1 MPRRRSRYPNL
12 VGHEERT
19 DVTYQLIA
27 LDMDGTLL
35 DSRKHVLPSS
45 TAAID
50 RALDA
55 GRHVAICSG
64 RCPAMVEVSRAELGR
79 ISYAICGSGTS
90 LYSLDEQRL
99 LWETHLSHDVLTRIL
114 EVCEG
119 EDCLFEPFTG
129 TSFYY
134 ERDALERMPGLGLGV
149 YVEAYRAS
157 GRRAEDMRALLCDPA
172 SRIQKLNVHFCST
185 AARAHVRELVSG
197 LGVGL
202 VDFEEASLEFSPV
215 NANKGTGL
223 LALADLLGIPRE
235 ATIAVGDADNDLPM
249 LEAAGLGVAMGNA
262 NPRVLAAADARV
274 ADNDHDGVAEAI
286 SRFLLADA
294 EEVTQ

>member
-1 MPRRRSRYPNL
+1 M
-12 VGHEERT
+12 
-19 DVTYQLIA
+19 TYQLIA

-35 DSRKHVLPSS
+35 DSKKRVLSS
-45 TAAID
+45 SDAAID

-64 RCPAMVEVSRAELGR
+64 RCPAMVEVSRAALGR

-90 LYSLDEQRL
+90 LYSLEERRL
-99 LWETHLSHDVLTRIL
+99 LWEAHLSRTALDRIL

-119 EDCLFEPFTG
+119 EDCLFEPFVG

-134 ERDALERMPGLGLGV
+134 EKDALERMPDLGLGI
-149 YVEAYRAS
+149 YVEEYRAS
-157 GRRAEDMRALLCDPA
+157 GQRAEDMGALLRDPVLH
-172 SRIQKLNVHFCST
+172 IQKLNVHFSST
-185 AARAHVRELVSG
+185 AARARVRELVSD

-202 VDFEEASLEFSPV
+202 VDFEESSLEFSPA

-223 LALADLLGIPRE
+223 LALAELLGIPRT

-249 LEAAGLGVAMGNA
+249 LRAAGLGVAMGNA
-262 NPRVLAAADARV
+262 NPQVLAAAGARV

-286 SRFLLADA
+286 TRFLLADDG
-294 EEVTQ
+294 EVA